1 MTRLAMGEK
10 QRTFSTILFG
20 TRILFCRLHLFTHSI
35 YFNILIKMILI
46 KVISSADVTSGAL
59 PVALYELGP
68 DNLISLD
75 DSKDSSVAPEERRL
89 SINEMIIQ
97 QGLARISKTAARKLY
112 GAEKTVLLSK
122 LKIAQ
127 AEALRSHVNLFRYG
141 DPGDS
146 DDEDRKGR

>member
-1 MTRLAMGEK
+1 M
-10 QRTFSTILFG
+10 
-20 TRILFCRLHLFTHSI
+20 
-35 YFNILIKMILI
+35 
-46 KVISSADVTSGAL
+46 TSGSL

-68 DNLISLD
+68 DSLISLD